1 MISVLRE
8 LFSEAS
14 HILSSQDSLVQS
26 PTLTRLEATKE
37 DPWFVASKEGASRP
51 RSAKVSDTRRV
62 ICYERCILSQ

>member
-1 MISVLRE
+1 MISVLRK

-51 RSAKVSDTRRV
+51 GSAKVSDTRRV